1 MRIFDKVD
9 TDEFPSSI
17 TNSPPKG
24 ALRTWKSTQKLEA
37 DIELLDDELYS
48 RIKKRAKLLCRTA
61 RQATQL
67 ADQLES
73 DNATL
78 LRRHKESNA
87 RITKGQINMGGP
99 MDAGD
104 ANRMIRG
111 REAKEMAA
119 ENKRRKKRGLLA
131 INENGSPTLSP
142 RANGVI
148 FEPEAGLLW

>member
-1 MRIFDKVD
+1 M
-9 TDEFPSSI
+9 EFPSSI

-24 ALRTWKSTQKLEA
+24 ALRTWKVTQKLEA

-48 RIKKRAKLLCRTA
+48 RIKKRAKLLCQTA

-67 ADQLES
+67 TDQLQL
-73 DNATL
+73 DNSTL

-87 RITKGQINMGGP
+87 RITKRQINIGGP
-99 MDAGD
+99 MIAGD
-104 ANRMIRG
+104 AGRMIRA
-111 REAKEMAA
+111 RESKEMAA
-119 ENKRRKKRGLLA
+119 ENKRRKKRGLPT

-148 FEPEAGLLW
+148 FDTEAGLLW